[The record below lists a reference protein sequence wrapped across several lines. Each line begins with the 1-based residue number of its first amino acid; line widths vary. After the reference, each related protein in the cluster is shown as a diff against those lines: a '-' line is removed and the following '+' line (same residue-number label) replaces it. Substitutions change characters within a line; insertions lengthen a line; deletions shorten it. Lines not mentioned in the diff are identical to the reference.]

1 MNNELNVLWMYP
13 DILNLHG
20 DRGNVMAF
28 ERIGNILDVKVNINK
43 IETYSDEI
51 DFENNDI
58 LFFNVGEIKVMPTI
72 IEVLKKQKEQLKKF
86 IDDNKTIILIGA
98 SGAIMAKKTIRKD
111 SEFEGLGFLDMDL
124 IERENI
130 YGDDILFTLKESNM
144 EIVGC
149 QIKMLDTI
157 LNSDISLGTLEYGSG
172 NNGLN
177 EKTEGA
183 KYKNIIYTNALG
195 PVFVKNPWYT
205 EQIIKNALKNKNIE
219 IEKTLEDEDIYIEIN
234 SKEAIKRFI
243 KNKGGEKCTLD

>member
-1 MNNELNVLWMYP
+1 MNNELNILWMYP

-20 DRGNVMAF
+20 DRGNLMAF
-28 ERIGNILDVKVNINK
+28 ERIGNLLDVKVNINK
-43 IETYSDEI
+43 VESYNDEI
-51 DFENNDI
+51 NFEDNDI

-72 IEVLKKQKEQLKKF
+72 IETLKKYSEPLQKF
-86 IDDNKTIILIGA
+86 IDDNKTIVLIGA
-98 SGAIMAKKTIRKD
+98 SGCIMAKKTIRKNE
-111 SEFEGLGFLDMDL
+111 EFEGLGYLDIDL

-130 YGDDILFTLKESNM
+130 YGDDILFTLNENNM

-157 LNSDISLGTLEYGSG
+157 LHSDISLGTLAYGSG
-172 NNGLN
+172 NNGFN

-205 EQIIKNALKNKNIE
+205 ELIIKNALKNKNID
-219 IEKTLEDEDIYIEIN
+219 IEKSLTDEDFDIELN
-234 SKEAIKRFI
+234 SLKSIKKFI
-243 KNKGGEKCTLD
+243 DQKGEKDVS